1 MSGPRLVAP
10 ERLDQDTGRELYNQL
25 RRERPQKGGTVEL
38 DLSTTE
44 SMDSR
49 GGAWIIQL
57 ANYARKSGAEL
68 TWSGAQGEVADF
80 VDLIEPGVKAPLHT
94 KPPPMG
100 WLEYIGHNAI
110 GAVREAK
117 QIGALVVEAVYWTV
131 LAPFQGRGFR
141 VDLLMDELYEMGVRA
156 VPINFVMNFL
166 LGLTIAMMAS
176 ALLQPYGLGI
186 LVANMMILA
195 FSRELSAIMT
205 AVVVSARTGAAI
217 TAEISNMK
225 VQEEVDALRGMGLNV
240 TQFLVAPKLLAL
252 LIAQPCLT
260 AIGIV
265 AGVLGGAVWGLMVL
279 GFRPSVWFQQ
289 TLAWATVD
297 DIMQGLLK
305 GAVFAIIIVLVGCHN
320 GLRVKGGSRGVGLMT
335 TRSVVMDIFAII
347 AVDMVFALLLYY
359 VLD

>member
-1 MSGPRLVAP
+1 MSALRLDAP
-10 ERLDQDTGRELYNQL
+10 KRLDQETGRELYERL
-25 RRERPQKGGTVEL
+25 RRERPGKDGAIEL
-38 DLSTTE
+38 DLSNTT

-49 GGAWIIQL
+49 GGAWVIQL
-57 ANYARKSGAEL
+57 ANYARRRGAEL
-68 TWSGAQGEVADF
+68 TWTGARGEVADF
-80 VDLIEPGVKAPLHT
+80 VDLIAPGIKAPLRT
-94 KPPPMG
+94 KPRPMG
-100 WLEYIGHNAI
+100 WFEYIGHNAI
-110 GAVREAK
+110 GALREAK
-117 QIGALVVEAVYWTV
+117 QIGALVVDAVYWTV

-141 VDLLMDELYEMGVRA
+141 LDLLMDELHEMGVRA

-252 LIAQPCLT
+252 LIVQPCLT
-260 AIGIV
+260 ALGIV

-279 GFRPSVWFQQ
+279 GFRPSIWFQQ
-289 TLAWATVD
+289 TLAWAAVD
-297 DIMQGLLK
+297 DILQGLIK
-305 GAVFAIIIVLVGCHN
+305 GVVFAIIIVLVGCHN

-347 AVDMVFALLLYY
+347 VVDMVFALLVYY